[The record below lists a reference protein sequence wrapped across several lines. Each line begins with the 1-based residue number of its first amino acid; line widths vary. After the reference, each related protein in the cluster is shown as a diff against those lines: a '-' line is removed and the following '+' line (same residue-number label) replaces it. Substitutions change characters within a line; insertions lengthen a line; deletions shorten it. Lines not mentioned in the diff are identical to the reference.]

1 MPGDAGATRNDVKGR
16 ECPNVPRDPRGVWK
30 RLLTLRMRSRLVM
43 KLGFG
48 NRCLTRRSVRAE
60 CQELCGAALICIP
73 STWMADTFV
82 RHPPITDSGFQFV
95 SERRNCQKSI
105 PPHVVDSIG
114 HMRAFPIGAVVV
126 WIIRSRR
133 QFGGLHWKNVQL
145 SSLAQPARPAS
156 PGLQPA
162 GRRQRSTHRRPPLIS
177 QGHYD
182 GRCLYRPPASR
193 STSIH
198 QRRTLRH

>member
-1 MPGDAGATRNDVKGR
+1 
-16 ECPNVPRDPRGVWK
+16 
-30 RLLTLRMRSRLVM
+30 MRSRLVM

-60 CQELCGAALICIP
+60 CQELCGVALICITG
-73 STWMADTFV
+73 TWMADTFV
-82 RHPPITDSGFQFV
+82 RHPPITDSGFRCA

-114 HMRAFPIGAVVV
+114 HMRAFPDGAVVV
-126 WIIRSRR
+126 WTFRSRR

-145 SSLAQPARPAS
+145 SSLAWPDQPALVCSQPAR
-156 PGLQPA
+156 
-162 GRRQRSTHRRPPLIS
+162 RRQQSTHRRPPLIS
-177 QGHYD
+177 RGHYD
-182 GRCLYRPPASR
+182 GRCHSRPPASR

-198 QRRTLRH
+198 QRWTLRH